1 MFRAV
6 CVAEDTGDRRLVDK
20 ASTCVATVDG
30 VVHIVGVVVI
40 IAEEG
45 QLPAVAGLQDVPH
58 ALRESGE
65 AARLVTTAGREKP
78 IHMQDR
84 PVAPIAQLGGI
95 IQDMEVVRA
104 LECVALGHILTLD
117 NKHAPSANQ
126 AHTRIRVDNPA
137 APRALPVDTTTRIW
151 V

>member
-6 CVAEDTGDRRLVDK
+6 CVAEDTGDRPLVDK

-45 QLPAVAGLQDVPH
+45 QLPAVAGLRDVPH
-58 ALRESGE
+58 VLRESGE
-65 AARLVTTAGREKP
+65 AARLVTTAGRELP
-78 IHMQDR
+78 IRMQDS

-95 IQDMEVVRA
+95 IQDMQKPRA
-104 LECVALGHILTLD
+104 LECVALGNILLLD
-117 NKHAPSANQ
+117 NKHAPSAKQ
-126 AHTRIRVDNPA
+126 AHTRLRVDNPA
-137 APRALPVDTTTRIW
+137 AHRAPLVDTITRIL